1 MNDWNRPL
9 ALIAGALALAAA
21 LACEGTPNLDR
32 RKAYLAGHPSL
43 DPIRAAAIREGR
55 VEKGM
60 SPDEVRA
67 SVGQPLYIRLKRQPG
82 PEGPVR
88 IEIWIYPGPVVRPS
102 VAKSAA
108 DAEFLIHL
116 RFENGMLK
124 EIREI

>member
-1 MNDWNRPL
+1 MKDRKRVL
-9 ALIAGALALAAA
+9 ALVAGAIALVAA

-32 RKAYLAGHPSL
+32 RKAYLAGHPHL
-43 DPIRAAAIREGR
+43 DPARADAIRGGR

-60 SPDEVRA
+60 TPDEVRA
-67 SVGQPLYIRLKRQPG
+67 SVGPPLYIRLKRRPG

-88 IEIWIYPGPVVRPS
+88 IEVWIYPGPVVRPS

-116 RFENGMLK
+116 RFENGVLK